1 MIQFLKRTLMLHTFV
16 GLSISRPQSEE
27 VTAKVE
33 YFIYHLVTQ
42 LKVLNG
48 WNASKVDMYLVHL
61 FYILHTKEW
70 QITLLGKM
78 CKIRAKLSQVENKLL
93 RNGSCWKKFG
103 TYSYIH
109 TLVYYQS
116 CVQQYFSCP

>member
-1 MIQFLKRTLMLHTFV
+1 MIQFLKRTLMLHT
-16 GLSISRPQSEE
+16 SRPQSEE